1 MWTMRKIGACFL
13 YVRLQISP
21 YIKPD
26 RRAMHQFGELR
37 RA

>member
-21 YIKPD
+21 YI
-26 RRAMHQFGELR
+26 RASAPGMPCTS
-37 RA
+37 